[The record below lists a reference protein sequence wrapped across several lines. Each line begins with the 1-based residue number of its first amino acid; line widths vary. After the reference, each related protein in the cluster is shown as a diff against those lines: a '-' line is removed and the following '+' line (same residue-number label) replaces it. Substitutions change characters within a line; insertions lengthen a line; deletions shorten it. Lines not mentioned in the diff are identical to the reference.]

1 MTQTAGLDE
10 IARAPL
16 AGRRALVTG
25 GSRGIGAGIVRRLA
39 ADGAAVAFT
48 YREAKGPAND
58 LEQEI
63 IGSGGQ
69 ALAVQAD
76 SEDPEA
82 LRAAISETVER
93 FGGLEVL
100 VNNAGT
106 SHIASIEEFPRAEY
120 DRLLAVNVQAIF
132 VAIQAALPHLGAGG
146 RIINIGSVLADR
158 VPVPV
163 SGISVY
169 SLTKAAVAGLSR
181 GLARELGPRGI
192 TVNTVQP
199 GPVDTDMNPDSG
211 EFADAM
217 RSLTAVGHF
226 GQPHDIADAVAFLA
240 RAEARFVTGTTW
252 NVDGGYAL

>member
-1 MTQTAGLDE
+1 MTQTARLDD

-16 AGRRALVTG
+16 ADRRAFVTG

-48 YREAKGPAND
+48 YRETTDAAND

-76 SEDPEA
+76 SADPEA
-82 LRAAISETVER
+82 LRAAIAKAVDR

-106 SHIASIEEFPRAEY
+106 SHQATIEEFPMAEY
-120 DRLLAVNVQAIF
+120 DRLLAVNVRAVF
-132 VAIQAALPHLGAGG
+132 VAIQAVLPHLGAGG
-146 RIINIGSVLADR
+146 RIISIGSVLADR
-158 VPVPV
+158 API

-169 SLTKAAVAGLSR
+169 ALTKAAVAGLTR
-181 GLARELGPRGI
+181 NLARELGPRGI
-192 TVNTVQP
+192 TVNTIQP
-199 GPVDTDMNPDSG
+199 GPVETDMNPDSG
-211 EFADAM
+211 EFADTV
-217 RSLTAVGHF
+217 RSLTAVGHY
-226 GQPHDIADAVAFLA
+226 GQPRDIADAVAFLA
-240 RAEARFVTGTTW
+240 RAEARFVTGTAW
-252 NVDGGYAL
+252 NIDGGYAL

>member
-1 MTQTAGLDE
+1 MTQTAELDD

-16 AGRRALVTG
+16 ADRRAFITG
-25 GSRGIGAGIVRRLA
+25 GTRGIGAGIVRRLA

-48 YREAKGPAND
+48 YRETTDAAND

-76 SEDPEA
+76 SADPEA
-82 LRAAISETVER
+82 LRAAIAKAVGR

-106 SHIASIEEFPRAEY
+106 SHVAPIEDFPMTEY
-120 DRLLAVNVQAIF
+120 DRLLAVNVRAVF

-146 RIINIGSVLADR
+146 RIISIGSVLADR
-158 VPVPV
+158 API

-169 SLTKAAVAGLSR
+169 ALTKAAIAGLTR
-181 GLARELGPRGI
+181 NLARELGPRGI
-192 TVNTVQP
+192 TVNTIQP
-199 GPVDTDMNPDSG
+199 GPVATDMNPDSG
-211 EFADAM
+211 EFADTV
-217 RSLTAVGHF
+217 RSLTAVGHY

-240 RAEARFVTGTTW
+240 RVEARFVTGTAW

>member
-1 MTQTAGLDE
+1 MTQTAQLDD

-16 AGRRALVTG
+16 ADRRAFVTG

-39 ADGAAVAFT
+39 ADGAAVTFT
-48 YREAKGPAND
+48 YRETTDAAND
-58 LEQEI
+58 LEKEI

-76 SEDPEA
+76 SADPEA
-82 LRAAISETVER
+82 LRAAIAKAVGR

-106 SHIASIEEFPRAEY
+106 SHQAPIEEFPMAEY
-120 DRLLAVNVQAIF
+120 DRLLAVNVRAVF
-132 VAIQAALPHLGAGG
+132 VAIQAALPHLVAGG
-146 RIINIGSVLADR
+146 RIISIGSVLADR
-158 VPVPV
+158 API

-169 SLTKAAVAGLSR
+169 ALTKAAVAGLTR
-181 GLARELGPRGI
+181 NLARELGPRGI
-192 TVNTVQP
+192 TVNTIQP
-199 GPVDTDMNPDSG
+199 GPVATDMNPDSG
-211 EFADAM
+211 EFADTV
-217 RSLTAVGHF
+217 RSLTAVGHY

-240 RAEARFVTGTTW
+240 RVEARFVTGTAW

>member
-1 MTQTAGLDE
+1 MTQTARLDD

-16 AGRRALVTG
+16 ADRRAFVTG

-48 YREAKGPAND
+48 YRETTDTAND

-76 SEDPEA
+76 SADPEA
-82 LRAAISETVER
+82 LRAAISKAVGR

-106 SHIASIEEFPRAEY
+106 SHQAPIEEFPMAEY
-120 DRLLAVNVQAIF
+120 DRILAINVRAVF
-132 VAIQAALPHLGAGG
+132 VAIQAALPHLGTGG
-146 RIINIGSVLADR
+146 RIISIGSVLADR
-158 VPVPV
+158 API

-169 SLTKAAVAGLSR
+169 ALTKAAVAGLTR
-181 GLARELGPRGI
+181 NLARELGPRGI
-192 TVNTVQP
+192 TVNTIQP
-199 GPVDTDMNPDSG
+199 GPVATDMNPDSG
-211 EFADAM
+211 EFADTV
-217 RSLTAVGHF
+217 RSLTAVGHY

-240 RAEARFVTGTTW
+240 RAETRFVTGTAW
-252 NVDGGYAL
+252 NIDGGYAL

>member
-1 MTQTAGLDE
+1 MTETARLDDV
-10 IARAPL
+10 ARAPL

-48 YREAKGPAND
+48 YREAKGPANS

-63 IGSGGQ
+63 TGSGGQ
-69 ALAVQAD
+69 AWAVQAD

-82 LRAAISETVER
+82 LRAAISEAVGR

-106 SHIASIEEFPRAEY
+106 SHAAPVEEFPPAEY
-120 DRLLAVNVQAIF
+120 DRLLAVNVRAVF

-146 RIINIGSVLADR
+146 RIISIGSVLADR
-158 VPVPV
+158 API

-169 SLTKAAVAGLSR
+169 ALTKAAVAGLTRS
-181 GLARELGPRGI
+181 LARELGPRGI

-199 GPVDTDMNPDSG
+199 GPVDTDMNPASG
-211 EFADAM
+211 EFADAV
-217 RSLTAVGHF
+217 RSMTAVGHYA
-226 GQPHDIADAVAFLA
+226 QPRDIADAVAFLA
-240 RAEARFVTGTTW
+240 RAEAWFVTGTAW

>member
-1 MTQTAGLDE
+1 MTQTARLDE
-10 IARAPL
+10 IARPPL

-48 YREAKGPAND
+48 YREAKGPATD

-63 IGSGGQ
+63 IGSGGM
-69 ALAVQAD
+69 AWAIQAD
-76 SEDPEA
+76 SAVPEA
-82 LRAAISETVER
+82 LRAAISETVEG

-106 SHIASIEEFPRAEY
+106 SHIAPIEEFPLAEY
-120 DRLLAVNVQAIF
+120 DRILAVNVRAIF
-132 VAIQAALPHLGAGG
+132 VAIQAALPHLGPGG
-146 RIINIGSVLADR
+146 RIISIGSVMADR
-158 VPVPV
+158 VPV
-163 SGISVY
+163 SGLSVY
-169 SLTKAAVAGLSR
+169 SLSKAAVAGLTR

-199 GPVDTDMNPDSG
+199 GPVETDANPDAG

-217 RSLTAVGHF
+217 RSLTAVGHY

-240 RAEARFVTGTTW
+240 RAESRFVTGTAW

>member
-1 MTQTAGLDE
+1 MTQTAQLDD

-16 AGRRALVTG
+16 ADRRAFVTG

-48 YREAKGPAND
+48 YREATDAAND

-63 IGSGGQ
+63 ISSGGQ

-76 SEDPEA
+76 SADPEA
-82 LRAAISETVER
+82 LRAAISKAVGR

-106 SHIASIEEFPRAEY
+106 SHQAPIEGFPMAEY
-120 DRLLAVNVQAIF
+120 DRILAINVRAVF
-132 VAIQAALPHLGAGG
+132 VAIQAALPHLGTGG
-146 RIINIGSVLADR
+146 RIISIGSVLADR
-158 VPVPV
+158 API

-169 SLTKAAVAGLSR
+169 ALTKAAVAGLTR
-181 GLARELGPRGI
+181 NLARELGPRGI
-192 TVNTVQP
+192 TVNTIQP
-199 GPVDTDMNPDSG
+199 GPVATDMNPESG
-211 EFADAM
+211 EFADTV
-217 RSLTAVGHF
+217 RSLTAVGHY

-240 RAEARFVTGTTW
+240 RAETRFVTGTTW
-252 NVDGGYAL
+252 NIDGGYAL

>member
-1 MTQTAGLDE
+1 
-10 IARAPL
+10 
-16 AGRRALVTG
+16 
-25 GSRGIGAGIVRRLA
+25 
-39 ADGAAVAFT
+39 VAFT

-58 LEQEI
+58 LKQEI

-69 ALAVQAD
+69 ALALQAD
-76 SEDPEA
+76 SEDLEA
-82 LRAAISETVER
+82 LRAALSESVER

-106 SHIASIEEFPRAEY
+106 SHVAPIEEFPLAEY
-120 DRLLAVNVQAIF
+120 DRLLAVNVRAIF
-132 VAIQAALPHLGAGG
+132 VAVQAASPHLGAGG
-146 RIINIGSVLADR
+146 RIINIGSVMADR
-158 VPVPV
+158 VPV

-199 GPVDTDMNPDSG
+199 GPVDTDANPDAG
-211 EFADAM
+211 EFADTM
-217 RSLTAVGHF
+217 RSLTAVGHY
-226 GQPHDIADAVAFLA
+226 GQPHDIADAVGFLA
-240 RAEARFVTGTTW
+240 RAETRFVTGATW

>member
-1 MTQTAGLDE
+1 MTVSAQLHDF
-10 IARAPL
+10 ARASL

-48 YREAKGPAND
+48 YREAKGPANS
-58 LEQEI
+58 LEQELI
-63 IGSGGQ
+63 SSGSQ
-69 ALAVQAD
+69 AWAVQAD

-93 FGGLEVL
+93 FGGLHVL

-106 SHIASIEEFPRAEY
+106 SHIAPIEEFPLAEY
-120 DRLLAVNVQAIF
+120 DRLLAVNVRATF

-146 RIINIGSVLADR
+146 RIISIGSMLADR
-158 VPVPV
+158 API
-163 SGISVY
+163 SGVSVY

-181 GLARELGPRGI
+181 SLARELGPRGI

-199 GPVDTDMNPDSG
+199 GPVETDMNPDSG
-211 EFADAM
+211 EFADAV
-217 RSLTAVGHF
+217 RSLTAVGHY

-240 RAEARFVTGTTW
+240 RTEARFVTGTTW
-252 NVDGGYAL
+252 NIDGGFAL

>member
-1 MTQTAGLDE
+1 MTEPARLDN

-16 AGRRALVTG
+16 ADPRAFVTG

-48 YREAKGPAND
+48 YRETKNAAND

-63 IGSGGQ
+63 LGSGGQ

-76 SEDPEA
+76 SADPEA
-82 LRAAISETVER
+82 LRAAIAQTVEHV
-93 FGGLEVL
+93 GGLEVL

-106 SHIASIEEFPRAEY
+106 SHQAPIEEFPSAEY
-120 DRLLAVNVQAIF
+120 DRLLAVNVRAIF

-146 RIINIGSVLADR
+146 RIISIGSVLADR
-158 VPVPV
+158 API

-169 SLTKAAVAGLSR
+169 SLTKAAVAGLTR
-181 GLARELGPRGI
+181 NLARELGPRGI
-192 TVNTVQP
+192 TVNTIQP
-199 GPVDTDMNPDSG
+199 GPVETDMNPASG
-211 EFADAM
+211 EFADAV
-217 RSLTAVGHF
+217 RSITAVGHY
-226 GQPHDIADAVAFLA
+226 GQPHDIAIAVAFLA
-240 RAEARFVTGTTW
+240 RAEARFVTGTAW

>member
-1 MTQTAGLDE
+1 MTETARLDDV
-10 IARAPL
+10 ARAPL

-48 YREAKGPAND
+48 YREAKGPANS

-63 IGSGGQ
+63 TGSGGQ
-69 ALAVQAD
+69 AWAVQAD

-82 LRAAISETVER
+82 LRAAISEAVGR

-106 SHIASIEEFPRAEY
+106 SHHAPIDEFPMAEY
-120 DRLLAVNVQAIF
+120 DRLLAVNVRAVF

-146 RIINIGSVLADR
+146 RIISIGSVLADR
-158 VPVPV
+158 API

-181 GLARELGPRGI
+181 NLARELGPRGI

-199 GPVDTDMNPDSG
+199 GPVDTDMNPDTG
-211 EFADAM
+211 EFSDAV
-217 RSLTAVGHF
+217 RSATAVGHY
-226 GQPHDIADAVAFLA
+226 GQPRDIADAVAFLA
-240 RAEARFVTGTTW
+240 RAETQFITGTTW

>member
-1 MTQTAGLDE
+1 
-10 IARAPL
+10 
-16 AGRRALVTG
+16 
-25 GSRGIGAGIVRRLA
+25 
-39 ADGAAVAFT
+39 VAFT
-48 YREAKGPAND
+48 YREAKGAAND
-58 LEQEI
+58 LEQEV
-63 IGSGGQ
+63 IGSGGM
-69 ALAVQAD
+69 ALGFQAD
-76 SEDPEA
+76 SADPEA
-82 LRAAISETVER
+82 LRSAISETVEG

-106 SHIASIEEFPRAEY
+106 SHSAPIEEFPLAEY
-120 DRLLAVNVQAIF
+120 DRILAVNVRAIF
-132 VAIQAALPHLGAGG
+132 VAIQAASPHLGAGG

-169 SLTKAAVAGLSR
+169 SLSKAAVAGLTR

-199 GPVDTDMNPDSG
+199 GPVDTDANPDSG

-217 RSLTAVGHF
+217 RSLTAVGHY

-240 RAEARFVTGTTW
+240 RAEARFVTGTAW